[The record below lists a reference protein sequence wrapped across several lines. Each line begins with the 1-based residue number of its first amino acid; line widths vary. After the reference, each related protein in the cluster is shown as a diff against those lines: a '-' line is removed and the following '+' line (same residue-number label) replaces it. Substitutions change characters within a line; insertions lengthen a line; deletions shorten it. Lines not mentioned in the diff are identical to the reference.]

1 MWTIWNEINDLFF
14 NNNKWHE
21 AKLRKV
27 MWEGLIDYETFER
40 QHVLQQIQ
48 KNPDNDNTIL
58 KAIDTN
64 PLTMMWHLVITSQIL
79 VSNFLK
85 YMKLAELAM
94 VHIIGSVENERCLS
108 TLAFM
113 KSKFHNKLTIHFP
126 IVVCMF
132 ALQFY
137 ILENFPYAECIE

>member
-1 MWTIWNEINDLFF
+1 VDEQEVQVQEFLS
-14 NNNKWHE
+14 
-21 AKLRKV
+21 A
-27 MWEGLIDYETFER
+27 IDFDYQQGMVTFTMKSN
-40 QHVLQQIQ
+40 VIAYMV
-48 KNPDNDNTIL
+48 PPF
-58 KAIDTN
+58 DTN
-64 PLTMMWHLVITSQIL
+64 PLTMMWHLVITSPIL

-85 YMKLAELAM
+85 YIKLAELAV

-126 IVVCMF
+126 IVMCMF

-137 ILENFPYAECIE
+137 ILENFPYAKCIE